1 MALFFFCEMKIPKRF
16 DVRVYSR
23 EEVMKITFLV
33 FRLPHLN
40 VIKSLKY
47 CSVGQHLLLGALA
60 YNTVRGTCT
69 IRGKTF
75 ICCYSLS
82 VFDLCTCT
90 VFRVPPTVAT
100 IVVHVVASTPVLP
113 FVQNPVQ

>member
-1 MALFFFCEMKIPKRF
+1 VECNPRSMALFFFCEMKFPKRF

-60 YNTVRGTCT
+60 YNTVRGTC
-69 IRGKTF
+69 
-75 ICCYSLS
+75 YSLS